1 MENEKIENMQ
11 IYCALIAFQGE
22 VPVICKAAQGYG
34 YKYATLAEIM
44 KTIQPFMVKN
54 GLGIFQRLNTD
65 GNDVAVLTRIIHT
78 SGEYLE
84 SIISADA
91 TKNQGK
97 MSLIQAVGASSTY
110 LRRYGLSAMLGL
122 VTDTDT
128 DGHVDSKAQ
137 KTLEEKQLVAVEEI
151 ESVKDEIQK
160 ILNKITD
167 SDIVLKA
174 EVYMDKNKSLNSM
187 NKLLENVT
195 SALDTQNTTYQQGQ
209 E

>member
-22 VPVICKAAQGYG
+22 VPVICKSAQGYG

-54 GLGIFQRLNTD
+54 GLGIFQKLTTNE
-65 GNDVAVLTRIIHT
+65 NEVMVMTRIIHV

-84 SIISADA
+84 SIICADA

-97 MSLIQAVGASSTY
+97 MSLIQAVGATSTY
-110 LRRYGLSAMLGL
+110 LRRYGLSAMLGI
-122 VTDTDT
+122 VTDVDA
-128 DGHVDSKAQ
+128 DGHVDQ
-137 KTLEEKQLVAVEEI
+137 KEQKIIDEKQLAAVQEI
-151 ESVKDEIQK
+151 EDIRTNIFKSIDKFIDAEK
-160 ILNKITD
+160 KLEAEKYMKNNKG
-167 SDIVLKA
+167 K
-174 EVYMDKNKSLNSM
+174 NSM
-187 NKLLENVT
+187 EKFLVRVNSV
-195 SALDTQNTTYQQGQ
+195 LDEQNTSYPQPK